1 MNKLFTY
8 AVITFLVTI
17 THSELLPN
25 IESNAEA
32 YHNFN
37 PFLTPSNDETSSSS
51 NMNSPS
57 ILVNPLEL
65 RYFKTGQLLSDNNN
79 DNKNMNLKNHYGYLR
94 RNQLKEM
101 NQPSILTNDYNNM
114 NSLQLVKRVLA
125 DYKRRAILADYKRST
140 YMNK

>member
-1 MNKLFTY
+1 
-8 AVITFLVTI
+8 
-17 THSELLPN
+17 LLPT
-25 IESNAEA
+25 IESNTEA

-37 PFLTPSNDETSSSS
+37 PFLTPSTDETSSTS

-65 RYFKTGQLLSDNNN
+65 RYFKTGQLLSDHN
-79 DNKNMNLKNHYGYLR
+79 DNKNLNLKHHYGYLR
-94 RNQLKEM
+94 RSQLKEI

-125 DYKRRAILADYKRST
+125 DYKRRAILADYKRSA